1 MGYKWNRE
9 TKIITRIDEKIW
21 FVKKRKPNT
30 KRENQAKDL
39 KEKLININ
47 CQKLNDWML
56 EPHYNLKNKLNN
68 NYLLCTYS
76 YANLNILMVPSI

>member
-30 KRENQAKDL
+30 KRENQAKGL

-56 EPHYNLKNKLNN
+56 
-68 NYLLCTYS
+68 
-76 YANLNILMVPSI
+76 